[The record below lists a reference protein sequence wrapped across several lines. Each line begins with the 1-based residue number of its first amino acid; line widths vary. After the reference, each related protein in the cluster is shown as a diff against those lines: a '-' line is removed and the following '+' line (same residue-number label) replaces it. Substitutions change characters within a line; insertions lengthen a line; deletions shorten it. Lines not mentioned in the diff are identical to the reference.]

1 MNKTPVRLGLALG
14 AFTTLLASS
23 ADAQH
28 AKFVLFGD
36 PDPQAAG
43 QSAEDR
49 FVHPLTSP
57 YFHEDSFVTS
67 DVRFWYVHHE
77 FTGGSPIGRG
87 DATVIAVQARVAL
100 TDRFQFV
107 AYKDG
112 YLSLDTEGIDESG
125 MNNIAAGLKWNF
137 FRCWESNLHLSA
149 GAGYELA
156 AGKEEVLQDY
166 DEWRFWTSANKG
178 FGPLHLGATANYFLP
193 GGSEGLFEPVER
205 LSWHLHADYRL
216 TDAFSPVLEVNGYHS
231 LTQESGSAPFSGVD
245 VANIGGKDEDVIT
258 AGLGG
263 EWRFSDRF
271 AARLA
276 YEAPLT
282 DNLDLFGYRYT
293 FSLVYHF

>member
-1 MNKTPVRLGLALG
+1 MKQFLLRAGLGMGALAVLV
-14 AFTTLLASS
+14 SS
-23 ADAQH
+23 TAHAQH
-28 AKFVLFGD
+28 ADFVLFGERD
-36 PDPQAAG
+36 AAASS
-43 QSAEDR
+43 QTAEGR

-100 TDRFQFV
+100 TDRFQLV

-112 YLSLDTEGIDESG
+112 YLSIDTEGLDESG

-137 FRCWESNLHLSA
+137 YRDWESNLHLAA

-156 AGKEEVLQDY
+156 VGKKEVLQDY
-166 DEWRFWTSANKG
+166 DEWRMWVSANKG
-178 FGPLHLGATANYFLP
+178 FGPLHLGATANYFVP
-193 GGSEGLFEPVER
+193 GGSEGLFEPVQR
-205 LSWHLHADYRL
+205 MSWHLHADYRL
-216 TDAFSPVLEVNGYHS
+216 TDAFSPVVEVNGYHS
-231 LTQESGSAPFSGVD
+231 LKEKDGSAPFSGVD
-245 VANIGGKDEDVIT
+245 VANIGGKNEDVIT
-258 AGLGG
+258 AALGG

-282 DNLDLFGYRYT
+282 DNLDLFGYRWT